1 MTTNEDAP
9 TLGQKLRALREGLGL
24 SLRGA
29 AERAGGVISY
39 NTIQALETRVDSWDR
54 VELGSL
60 RAMARAY
67 EMPLWDLL
75 RAVDQDDDLDPN
87 DVMRHLAKRVDLE
100 RSVVAGVAAVRDDLR
115 LAEEH
120 LAALEAEVARLRLR

>member
-1 MTTNEDAP
+1 MTANEDAP

-24 SLRGA
+24 GLSLRGA
-29 AERAGGVISY
+29 AERAGGVISH
-39 NTIQALETRVDSWDR
+39 NTIHALETRTESWER

-60 RAMARAY
+60 RALARAF

-87 DVMRHLAKRVDLE
+87 DVMRHLAKR
-100 RSVVAGVAAVRDDLR
+100 
-115 LAEEH
+115 
-120 LAALEAEVARLRLR
+120 